1 MTRPGFFLRVLL
13 LLPGLLLS
21 LLTGIS
27 AAPPAAPKSPR
38 SAPPTAP
45 EVPVEISPQIQTRQ
59 PGVKLTLLA
68 EHPDL
73 VTPTGIDVDEAG
85 QIFTIA
91 CHTHFRPG
99 DYTGP
104 EHDEVL
110 VFNADGKN
118 RRVFYNATTATM
130 QLILGPDGWVYLA
143 ERGRILRVKD
153 SDGDGKGDTEET
165 LAALDTLAD
174 YPHNGLSGMAWH
186 PDGGLVFSLGENF
199 GQDWTLT
206 ARDGSEMK
214 GRGEGG
220 VFRCTP
226 DGKEMRRIA
235 RGFWNP
241 FGLTVNDFGEIF
253 AAENDPGSRPPCR
266 LLHVVEGADYGFQ
279 WVYGSAPVHP
289 FVAWNGELRG
299 TLGMIHP
306 SGEGPC
312 AIVPLGGGM
321 LIPSW
326 SDHRIDYYPLTRE
339 GAGYTG
345 ERVALLEG
353 SDFFRPTGMA
363 RGPDG
368 AFYVNDWVFSSYP
381 IHGRGRLW
389 KLEIDPDA
397 AAWMKKESDAP
408 NEASRLAGDLR
419 EGRLEKPESELLQLA
434 GSDDRYL
441 ADAALSALARKSR
454 AWTPEFLRVMSPEHR
469 VTALV
474 ALRRVDLGEEKWV
487 RAFLDDPDPEIRF
500 ECLRWI
506 ADAVLTGFTPEVE
519 RVLSDPGIDYR
530 LFEAALAAW
539 NTLRGEPGAGVTHPE
554 ALLQKILDPDTPPRL
569 KGFALRLAPPSHPKL
584 KLELLGNL
592 LATNDPVLSLE
603 VVRTLAARN
612 SDEARVL
619 LAEVASDDGLDPA
632 LRADAVTGLAAS
644 TLPEHRELL
653 FVLAG
658 DGHARIRDEALRAL
672 RGVVPDEEGKATLEH
687 VVTTHPDTVAL
698 VKTVLD
704 PASLNADRPAFDQ
717 TEAWLAR
724 LEAVPGAADPAAGR
738 RIFFHSKLALCS
750 NCHRHSGRGVV
761 LGPDLSLAGR
771 QGTREALLRS
781 ILEPHREVAPQFYPS
796 QVKLK
801 DGTEFIGILLRSS
814 SSEVFRDLTGAER
827 SFPETEVVSRTEMRT
842 SLMPPGLVSMLT
854 DRELRDLLA
863 FLVEGDPGN

>member
-1 MTRPGFFLRVLL
+1 MNRPAFFLRLHLL
-13 LLPGLLLS
+13 LAGLLLS
-21 LLTGIS
+21 LFQGLS

-45 EVPVEISPQIQTRQ
+45 EVPAEIPPEIRTHQ

-68 EHPDL
+68 EHPAL

-85 QIFTIA
+85 RIYTIS

-99 DYTGP
+99 DYSGP
-104 EHDEVL
+104 VHDEVL
-110 VFNADGKN
+110 VFDADGKN

-130 QLILGPDGWVYLA
+130 QLILGPEGWVYLS
-143 ERGRILRVKD
+143 ERGRVLRVKD
-153 SDGDGKGDTEET
+153 TDGDGKGDIEET

-206 ARDGSEMK
+206 AADGSKVK

-226 DGKEMRRIA
+226 DGKSLRRIA

-241 FGLTVNDFGEIF
+241 FGLMVNGTGEIF

-299 TLGMIHP
+299 TLGMVHP

-312 AIVPLGGGM
+312 AIVPLGGGV

-326 SDHRIDYYPLTRE
+326 SDHRIEYYPLTRK
-339 GAGYTG
+339 GAGYIA
-345 ERVALLEG
+345 ERVPLVEG

-363 RGPDG
+363 QGPDG

-381 IHGRGRLW
+381 IHQRGRLW
-389 KLEIDPDA
+389 KLEIDPAVATWLKAEPDPVNDA
-397 AAWMKKESDAP
+397 T
-408 NEASRLAGDLR
+408 RLASELR
-419 EGRLEKPESELLQLA
+419 EGRSGKSESELLQLA
-434 GSDDRYL
+434 ASEDAYL
-441 ADAALSALARKSR
+441 ADAALSALAKKSG
-454 AWTPEFLRVMSPEHR
+454 AWTPEFLRVMPPERR
-469 VTALV
+469 VLALV
-474 ALRRVDLGEEKWV
+474 ALRRVDLNEEKWV
-487 RAFLDDPDPEIRF
+487 RAFLNDPDPEIRF

-506 ADAVLTGFTPEVE
+506 ADAVLTGFSPEVE
-519 RVLSDPGIDYR
+519 RVLSDPSTDYR

-539 NTLRGEPGAGVTHPE
+539 NTLRGEPGAGVTNPDV
-554 ALLQKILDPDTPPRL
+554 LTGKILDPGTPPKL
-569 KGFALRLAPPSHPKL
+569 KGYALRLAPNSHPKL
-584 KLELLGNL
+584 TIAVLRDL
-592 LATNDPVLSLE
+592 LAAGDPALSLE
-603 VVRTLAARN
+603 VVRTLASRN

-619 LAEVASDDGLDPA
+619 LAEVAADDALDPG
-632 LRADAVTGLAAS
+632 LRADAITGLAAS
-644 TLPEHRELL
+644 NLPEHRELL

-658 DGHARIRDEALRAL
+658 DGHASIRDEALRSL
-672 RGVVPDEEGKATLEH
+672 RGVVPDAEGKETLEH
-687 VVTTHPDTVAL
+687 VVATHPEAAAL
-698 VKTVLD
+698 VKPILD
-704 PASLNADRPAFDQ
+704 PASLNADRPAFDD
-717 TEAWLAR
+717 TAAWLAR
-724 LEAVPGAADPAAGR
+724 LDAVPGKADPAAGR
-738 RIFFHSKLALCS
+738 RVFFHSKLALCS

-814 SSEVFRDLTGAER
+814 SSEVFRDLSGQER
-827 SFPETEVVSRTEMRT
+827 SFPETEVVSRTEIRT

-863 FLVEGDPGN
+863 FLASGGS

>member
-1 MTRPGFFLRVLL
+1 MARPGFFLRVPL

-21 LLTGIS
+21 LLS
-27 AAPPAAPKSPR
+27 AAPPAAPVPPR
-38 SAPPTAP
+38 SAPPKAP
-45 EVPVEISPQIQTRQ
+45 EVPAEVPPGIGILA

-68 EHPDL
+68 EHPAL
-73 VTPTGIDVDEAG
+73 VTPTGIDVDDAG
-85 QIFTIA
+85 RIYTIA
-91 CHTHFRPG
+91 CHTHFRPEG
-99 DYTGP
+99 YVGP

-110 VFNADGKN
+110 VFDADGKN
-118 RRVFYNATTATM
+118 RRVFYNKTTATM

-153 SDGDGKGDTEET
+153 TDGDGTGNLEET

-199 GQDWTLT
+199 GKDWILT
-206 ARDGSEMK
+206 AADGSEVK

-226 DGKEMRRIA
+226 DGKRMRRIA

-241 FGLTVNDFGEIF
+241 FGLAANEFGEIF

-299 TLGMIHP
+299 TLGMVHP

-312 AIVPLGGGM
+312 AIVPLGGGV

-326 SDHRIDYYPLTRE
+326 SDHRIEYYPLTRA
-339 GAGYTG
+339 GAGYTSD
-345 ERVALLEG
+345 RIALVEG

-363 RGPDG
+363 KGPDG

-389 KLEIDPDA
+389 KLEIDPAAATWVKDKPDPLNDA
-397 AAWMKKESDAP
+397 A
-408 NEASRLAGDLR
+408 RLAADLR
-419 EGRLEKPESELLQLA
+419 EGRADKPESELVELA
-434 GSDDRYL
+434 QSEDPYL
-441 ADAALSALARKSR
+441 ADAALSALARKSTS
-454 AWTPEFLRVMSPEHR
+454 WTPEFLRVMPPDHR
-469 VTALV
+469 VLALV
-474 ALRRVDLGEEKWV
+474 ALRRVDLNEEKWV
-487 RAFLDDPDPEIRF
+487 RALFNDPDPEIRF

-519 RVLSDPGIDYR
+519 KVLSDPTLDFR
-530 LFEAALAAW
+530 LFEAALATW
-539 NTLRGEPGAGVTHPE
+539 NTLRGEPGAGVTNPGV
-554 ALLQKILDPDTPPRL
+554 LTGKILDPDTPPKL
-569 KGFALRLAPPSHPKL
+569 KGYALRLAPPSHPKL
-584 KLELLGNL
+584 TVEVLRELL
-592 LATNDPVLSLE
+592 AAEDPALSLE

-644 TLPEHRELL
+644 TLVEHRELL
-653 FVLAG
+653 LVLAG
-658 DGHARIRDEALRAL
+658 DGHASIRDEALRAL
-672 RGVVPDEEGKATLEH
+672 RGVAPDTEGKATLDH
-687 VVTTHPDTVAL
+687 VVATHPDTASL
-698 VKTVLD
+698 VKPILD
-704 PASLNADRPAFDQ
+704 PASLNADRPAFDD
-717 TEAWLAR
+717 TAAWLAR
-724 LEAVPGAADPAAGR
+724 LDAVPGKADPAAGR
-738 RIFFHSKLALCS
+738 RVFFHSKLALCS

-814 SSEVFRDLTGAER
+814 SSEVFRDLTGQER

-863 FLVEGDPGN
+863 FLASGGG